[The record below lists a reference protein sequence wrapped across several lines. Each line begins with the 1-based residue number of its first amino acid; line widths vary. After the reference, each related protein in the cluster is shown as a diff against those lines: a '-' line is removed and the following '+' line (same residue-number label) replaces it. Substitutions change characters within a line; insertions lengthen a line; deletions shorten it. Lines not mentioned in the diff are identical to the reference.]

1 MKTSAMRKSYKRR
14 KTKHKTKTYKNP
26 ITGRVRTVTK
36 SGRGS
41 SKTKSVTMSGGRKGS
56 KSKYKTGWFKK
67 SKNKEKRRN
76 CRMYN
81 RDC

>member
-36 SGRGS
+36 SGSGS
-41 SKTKSVTMSGGRKGS
+41 SKTKSVTMSGGR
-56 KSKYKTGWFKK
+56 
-67 SKNKEKRRN
+67 
-76 CRMYN
+76 
-81 RDC
+81 